1 MIQGKTHIENNCSM
15 FCDES
20 GQSSLDSE
28 HI

>member
-20 GQSSLDSE
+20 LDSE

>member
-20 GQSSLDSE
+20 LNSE